1 MDREKLKGEIE
12 AILFAAGEPV
22 ALERIAQVLGLRTY
36 AVEELLEELLGRGLH
51 SVSCGGPSRPLQLC
65 DCVTPHDG
73 VRQMETL
80 KWAPPQQSPPK
91 GISRWGPQMESPKLN
106 P

>member
-1 MDREKLKGEIE
+1 MGCPGLGGLLLCRHRAPIGRP
-12 AILFAAGEPV
+12 PV
-22 ALERIAQVLGLRTY
+22 Q
-36 AVEELLEELLGRGLH
+36 LLEELLGRGLH

-73 VRQMETL
+73 GRRMETL

>member
-1 MDREKLKGEIE
+1 MGCPGLGGLLLCRHRAPIGRP
-12 AILFAAGEPV
+12 PV
-22 ALERIAQVLGLRTY
+22 Q
-36 AVEELLEELLGRGLH
+36 LLEELLGRGLH
-51 SVSCGGPSRPLQLC
+51 SVSCRGPSRPLQLC

-73 VRQMETL
+73 GRRMETL